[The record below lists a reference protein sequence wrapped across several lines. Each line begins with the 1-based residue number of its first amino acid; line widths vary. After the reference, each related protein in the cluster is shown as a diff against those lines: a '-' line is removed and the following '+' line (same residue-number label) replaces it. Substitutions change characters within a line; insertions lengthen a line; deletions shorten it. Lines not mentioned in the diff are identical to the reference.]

1 MLIHHL
7 RVWRQFWLVAFMRQ
21 SAFRANFYLSLFE
34 GFAQVVLVM
43 ATFAIIY
50 QFTPDIA
57 GWTQAQV
64 LIVVGLYRM
73 VDGFVNAQIA
83 PNMREIDKYVQTGEL
98 DLLLLRPVESQF
110 LVSTRL
116 VALPELIN
124 IPIGVAL
131 VIYAGLQ
138 ADVLWSVSGLL
149 LALLLLLCG
158 TVMIYAVWFMMMALA
173 LWFTWSPFESMV
185 GTLFS
190 IGRYPVDFFQR
201 QVRAVLTFIIPVAF
215 ATSFPAEALLG
226 RLDPKLI
233 LIAPLFALTLLILS
247 QRFWR
252 WGLRSYGSASS

>member
-21 SAFRANFYLSLFE
+21 SAFRANFFLSLFE
-34 GFAQVVLVM
+34 GFTQVVLVVT
-43 ATFAIIY
+43 TFAIIY
-50 QFTPDIA
+50 QYTPDIA

-64 LIVVGLYRM
+64 LIVVGLYRI
-73 VDGFVNAQIA
+73 VDGIINAQIA
-83 PNMREIDKYVQTGEL
+83 PNMREIDRYVQTGEL

-124 IPIGVAL
+124 IPIGLAL
-131 VIYAGLQ
+131 VIYAGFQ
-138 ADVLWSVSGLL
+138 AQVAWSMSGIL

-158 TVMIYAVWFMMMALA
+158 SLMVYAVWFMMMALA

-185 GTLFS
+185 GNLFS

-201 QVRAVLTFIIPVAF
+201 QVRALLTFIIPVAF
-215 ATSFPAEALLG
+215 ATTFPAEALLG
-226 RLDPKLI
+226 RIDPTVG
-233 LIAPLFALTLLILS
+233 LIAPIFALVLLLLS